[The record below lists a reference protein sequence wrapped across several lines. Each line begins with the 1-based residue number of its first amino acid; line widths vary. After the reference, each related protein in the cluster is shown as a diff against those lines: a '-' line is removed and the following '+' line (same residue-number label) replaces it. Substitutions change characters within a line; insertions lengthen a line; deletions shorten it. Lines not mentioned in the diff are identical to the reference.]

1 MIQNLKNK
9 TTKERIKCF
18 DRLVSIESRVANNIM
33 CSVAAG

>member
-18 DRLVSIESRVANNIM
+18 DQLVSIESTVANNIM
-33 CSVAAG
+33 CSEAAG